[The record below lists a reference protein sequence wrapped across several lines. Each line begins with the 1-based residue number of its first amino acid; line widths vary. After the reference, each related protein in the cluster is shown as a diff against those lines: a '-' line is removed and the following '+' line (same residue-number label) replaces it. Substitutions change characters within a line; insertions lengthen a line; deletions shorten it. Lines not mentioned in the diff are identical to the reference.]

1 MSHPIMNHS
10 RSITS
15 IRVDHYSSSVLTYAR
30 FSFQMLCVNPDRMS
44 INPNGS
50 LDVIVGS
57 LAKMYEKMGGEV
69 RYAGKPDGRIF
80 DEALREMRRAGV
92 TDLSRIAMVG
102 DSLFHDIIGGARCG
116 IDTIWLP
123 GGVHSWDLDGN
134 RHTGPFSLSMQKP
147 SNRCLEQLFQMY
159 TKPTHMLW
167 GFWLE
172 RHARGSIELT

>member
-1 MSHPIMNHS
+1 
-10 RSITS
+10 
-15 IRVDHYSSSVLTYAR
+15 
-30 FSFQMLCVNPDRMS
+30 MLCVNPDRMS

-123 GGVHSWDLDGN
+123 GGSTLGTWMGIDT
-134 RHTGPFSLSMQKP
+134 RGPSL
-147 SNRCLEQLFQMY
+147 
-159 TKPTHMLW
+159 
-167 GFWLE
+167 
-172 RHARGSIELT
+172 